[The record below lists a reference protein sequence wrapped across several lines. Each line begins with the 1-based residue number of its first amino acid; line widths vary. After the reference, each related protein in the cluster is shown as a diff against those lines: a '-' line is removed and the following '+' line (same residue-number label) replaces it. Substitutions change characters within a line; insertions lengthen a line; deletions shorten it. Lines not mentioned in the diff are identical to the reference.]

1 MRMFNMMLQI
11 ENNINILAQSKESS
25 MIFEISKQLTEIHDF
40 LAIEDMKNAK
50 KMQPDLIK

>member
-1 MRMFNMMLQI
+1 MFNMMLQI
-11 ENNINILAQSKESS
+11 ENNISILPQSKESS

-50 KMQPDLIK
+50 KMQRKCNQI